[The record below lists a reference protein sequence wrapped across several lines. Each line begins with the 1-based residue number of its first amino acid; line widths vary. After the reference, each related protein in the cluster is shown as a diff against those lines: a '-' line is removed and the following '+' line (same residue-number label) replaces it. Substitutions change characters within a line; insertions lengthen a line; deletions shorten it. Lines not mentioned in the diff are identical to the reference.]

1 MSFNYIG
8 SKKSLIDFI
17 NIPLSKIIN
26 KNIDKSLTLL
36 DGFAGTGIVGS
47 SFKLKYN
54 NLKIIAND
62 LEYYS
67 YIINYSLLL
76 VPYSDKLINIINI
89 INDYIINNSN
99 IELQDNYDL
108 ITKNYTPLG
117 DDKRMYWTIENGIIA
132 DYCYYIFN
140 KKLKDN
146 DINNDEYI
154 FLIASLLCSM
164 DKIANTTS
172 VYGAYLKKFK
182 SSSIDKLFLIPIH
195 INKEIDL
202 ENKVYNYDINNNIIL
217 EQYYDIVYLDP
228 PYNQRQY
235 SANYHPLNFIA
246 NYNNKLELYG
256 KTGLIKNYNKSK
268 FCQKTNAFEELQY
281 LINNLKTKNILLSYN
296 NEGIINYD
304 DMKEFLISKGKVKL
318 YKKIYKKYKSNILQ
332 EDMNV
337 YEYLFHLKISN
348 INSFTEII
356 VN

>member
-17 NIPLSKIIN
+17 DIPLSKIIN
-26 KNIDKSLTLL
+26 KNINKSVNLL
-36 DGFAGTGIVGS
+36 DGFAGTGIVGT

-76 VPYSDKLINIINI
+76 VPYSNKLKNIIDV
-89 INDYIINNSN
+89 INNYIINNDN
-99 IELQDNYDL
+99 IDLQENYNL
-108 ITKNYTPLG
+108 ITKNYTPFG
-117 DDKRMYWTIENGIIA
+117 DNERMFWTIENGIIG

-140 KKLKDN
+140 KKLKEN
-146 DINNDEYI
+146 DINNDEFI

-172 VYGAYLKKFK
+172 VYGAYLKNFK
-182 SSSIDKLFLIPIH
+182 ASSNEKCKLIPIH
-195 INKEIDL
+195 INEIIDL

-246 NYNNKLELYG
+246 KYDNTIEIYG

-281 LINNLKTKNILLSYN
+281 LINNLKTEHILLSYN
-296 NEGIINYD
+296 NEGIINYELIKD
-304 DMKEFLISKGKVKL
+304 FLISKGKVKL
-318 YKKIYKKYKSNILQ
+318 YKKIYKKYKSNISQ
-332 EDMNV
+332 EDANV